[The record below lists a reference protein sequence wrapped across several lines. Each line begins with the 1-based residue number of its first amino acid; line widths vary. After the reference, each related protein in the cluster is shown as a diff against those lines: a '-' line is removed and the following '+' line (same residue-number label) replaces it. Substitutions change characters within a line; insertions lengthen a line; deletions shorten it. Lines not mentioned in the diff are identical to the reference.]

1 MTGGDCQG
9 DGQKV
14 TPVVREVEAS
24 HGMGQVSPRV
34 STAVGPPLL
43 FREGPV
49 CAKNGLQVVRF
60 QTFDEYQH
68 REPLAYA

>member
-1 MTGGDCQG
+1 
-9 DGQKV
+9 
-14 TPVVREVEAS
+14 
-24 HGMGQVSPRV
+24 
-34 STAVGPPLL
+34 
-43 FREGPV
+43 V